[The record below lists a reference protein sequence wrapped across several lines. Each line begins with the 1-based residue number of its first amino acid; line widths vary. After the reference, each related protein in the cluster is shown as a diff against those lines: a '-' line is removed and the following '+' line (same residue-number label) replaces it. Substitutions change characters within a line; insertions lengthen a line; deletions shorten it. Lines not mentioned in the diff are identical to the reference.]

1 VKRRSP
7 RSFRVR
13 RLSLGAALLALG
25 GTLAGAPPVSA
36 QAGPAGRQEVSSVR
50 FEGDHAYPADSLARA
65 IVTRQTEC
73 RSLVL
78 EPFCWLGWD
87 FAIRRAYLYPD
98 EFALDGTRLRIWYQ
112 WRGFRDASIDTTTVV
127 RPDST
132 LQITFHVTE
141 GRPVLVDSIGFQ
153 GVEDFRRTS
162 LLENLPLKRGDRFS
176 TIATDATR
184 DTLVWRLANTGYAHA
199 DVLVNSLI
207 PRTDPYHAR
216 VTFDVVSGSP
226 AHYGQVTVVGNRNL
240 SESTVLHT
248 LQFRAGDLYR
258 ASQLQRAQARL
269 FGLEIVRS
277 ANVTPD
283 LQAVPDSVV
292 PVNVSIQEGNLHQV
306 RAGAGWSTAECMDV
320 DARWV
325 HRDFLGGGRRLQVH
339 GRVSNILAKNFKDL
353 LCPQSGTDQFGD
365 LTWLTSLDFSQPWIF
380 STRNAFQASV
390 SAERQSLPNVYVRR
404 AIGLSF
410 SLTRALGPR
419 TPLTISYR
427 PELSRLEGAEALFC
441 TNFLVCTPHDIS
453 VLQGANWL
461 APIGIDLTHSTA
473 NSVLNPSGGGVLS
486 VDLEH
491 AARYTGSNFVY
502 DRVVGEAI
510 RYEPVTDRV
519 VLATRLRAGW
529 VGAGTF
535 GKRLGTAPGGVDIV
549 HPQKRFYAG
558 GANSVRGF
566 AQSTLGPRVLTT
578 DVEHLLSST
587 ADGKGAG
594 CTPQEVMDLTCN
606 ASPLD
611 QSAFVA
617 RPTGGT
623 RVIEGNLELRFPISS
638 SVQGAAFGDF
648 GQVWGERGPIAL
660 RDIQVTPGVGIRY
673 LTAIGPLRV
682 DLAYRFQGA
691 QDLSVVTDQIRL
703 YDPGKDKP
711 SSRLRVNGNTIDY
724 VKTGDLVVMTRRVL
738 FGNTA
743 RWSLSRFQLHL
754 SIGQAF

>member
-1 VKRRSP
+1 MRPRSP
-7 RSFRVR
+7 RSFPRCRFPVARV
-13 RLSLGAALLALG
+13 LLAVG
-25 GTLAGAPPVSA
+25 VACAGAVPLSA
-36 QAGPAGRQEVSSVR
+36 QTQPAGRQEVSSVR
-50 FEGDHAYPADSLARA
+50 FEGNHAYPADSLAPA

-73 RSLVL
+73 RALVL
-78 EPFCWLGWD
+78 EPFCWMGAN
-87 FAIRRAYLYPD
+87 FALRRAYLYPD

-112 WRGFRDASIDTTTVV
+112 WRGFREARIDTTTVV

-132 LQITFHVTE
+132 LRITFHVTE
-141 GRPVLVDSIGFQ
+141 GRPVLVDSIGFE
-153 GVEDFRRTS
+153 GVEDFRGSTP
-162 LLENLPLKRGDRFS
+162 LLENLPLERGDRFS

-199 DVLVNSLI
+199 VVLVNSFI
-207 PRTDPYHAR
+207 PRTDPYHAH
-216 VTFDVVSGSP
+216 VTFDVVPG
-226 AHYGQVTVVGNRNL
+226 ARARYGPVTVVGNRNL

-248 LQFRAGDLYR
+248 VQFRTGDLYR

-292 PVNVSIQEGNLHQV
+292 PVVVSVQEGNLHQV

-325 HRDFLGGGRRLQVH
+325 HRDFLGGGRRLQVR

-353 LCPQSGTDQFGD
+353 LCPQSGSDKFGD
-365 LTWLTSLDFSQPWIF
+365 LTWLASLDFSQPWIF

-390 SAERQSLPNVYVRR
+390 SAERQSLPNVYVRK
-404 AIGLSF
+404 AVGLSF

-427 PELSRLEGAEALFC
+427 PELSRLGGAEALIC
-441 TNFLVCTPHDIS
+441 TNFLVCTPQDIS

-461 APIGIDLTHSTA
+461 APIGIDFTRSTA
-473 NSVLNPSGGGVLS
+473 NSVLNPSRGYTFS

-502 DRVVGEAI
+502 DRVVGEAT
-510 RYEPVTDRV
+510 RYEPVTGRV
-519 VLATRLRAGW
+519 VLAGRVRAGW
-529 VGAGTF
+529 VGAGAF
-535 GKRLGTAPGGVDIV
+535 GKLLGEAPGGVDIV

-566 AQSTLGPRVLTT
+566 SQSTLGPRVLTT
-578 DVEHLLSST
+578 DVDSLLSN
-587 ADGKGAG
+587 KGAG
-594 CTPQEVMDLTCN
+594 CTPQEVMDLTCD
-606 ASPLD
+606 ASPLPD
-611 QSAFVA
+611 GAFVA

-623 RVIEGNLELRFPISS
+623 RIIEGNLELRFPLSS
-638 SVQGAAFGDF
+638 TVQGAVFGDF
-648 GQVWGERGPIAL
+648 GQVWAEHDPVAL
-660 RDIQVTPGVGIRY
+660 KDIQITPGVGIRY
-673 LTAIGPLRV
+673 LSAIGPLRV

-691 QDLSVVTDQIRL
+691 QDLSVVTTRIRL
-703 YDPGKDKP
+703 YDPAKDKP
-711 SSRLRVNGNTIDY
+711 TSRLEVDGNTIDY
-724 VKTGDLVVMTRRVL
+724 VKTGDLVVMTPRVL

>member
-1 VKRRSP
+1 MRRRSP
-7 RSFRVR
+7 RSFPMR
-13 RLSLGAALLALG
+13 RFPVACVLLAVGTACAGAAPL
-25 GTLAGAPPVSA
+25 SA
-36 QAGPAGRQEVSSVR
+36 QTRPAGRQEVSSVR
-50 FEGDHAYPADSLARA
+50 FQGNHAYPADSLARA

-73 RSLVL
+73 RSIVL

-87 FAIRRAYLYPD
+87 FALRRAYLYPD

-112 WRGFRDASIDTTTVV
+112 WRGFRDARIDTTTVV

-132 LQITFHVTE
+132 VRITFQVTE

-153 GVEDFRRTS
+153 GVEDFRGTS
-162 LLENLPLKRGDRFS
+162 LLKNLPLERGDRFS

-199 DVLVNSLI
+199 VVLVNSFI
-207 PRTDPYHAR
+207 PSTDPYHAR
-216 VTFDVVSGSP
+216 VTFDVVAGAR
-226 AHYGQVTVVGNRNL
+226 AHYGPVTVEGNRNL

-248 LQFRAGDLYR
+248 VQFRTGDLYR

-269 FGLEIVRS
+269 FGLQIVRS

-325 HRDFLGGGRRLQVH
+325 HRDFLGGGRRLQVR
-339 GRVSNILAKNFKDL
+339 GRVSNILAKNFRDL
-353 LCPQSGTDQFGD
+353 LCPQSGSGVFGD
-365 LTWLTSLDFSQPWIF
+365 LTWLASLDFSQPWIF
-380 STRNAFQASV
+380 STRNAFQASL

-427 PELSRLEGAEALFC
+427 PELSRLDGAEALIC
-441 TNFLVCTPHDIS
+441 TNFLVCTPEDIS

-461 APIGIDLTHSTA
+461 APIGIDLTRSTA
-473 NSVLNPSGGGVLS
+473 NSVLNPSHGYTFS

-502 DRVVGEAI
+502 DRVVGEAT

-519 VLATRLRAGW
+519 VLAGRVRAGW
-529 VGAGTF
+529 VGAGAF
-535 GKRLGTAPGGVDIV
+535 GKLLGEAPGGVDIV
-549 HPQKRFYAG
+549 HPQKRLYAG

-578 DVEHLLSST
+578 DVATLLAPISN
-587 ADGKGAG
+587 KGAG
-594 CTPQEVMDLTCN
+594 CTPQEVMDKTCN
-606 ASPLD
+606 ANPLAD
-611 QSAFVA
+611 GAFVA
-617 RPTGGT
+617 RPIGGT
-623 RVIEGNLELRFPISS
+623 RVIEGNLELRFPLSS
-638 SVQGAAFGDF
+638 TVQGAVFGDF
-648 GQVWGERGPIAL
+648 GQVWAEHDPIAL
-660 RDIQVTPGVGIRY
+660 KDIQITPGVGIRY
-673 LTAIGPLRV
+673 LSAIGPLRV
-682 DLAYRFQGA
+682 DLAYRFQGP
-691 QDLSVVTDQIRL
+691 QELSVVTTQIQP
-703 YDPGKDKP
+703 YDPATDKP
-711 SSRLRVNGNTIDY
+711 GSRLQVNGNTIDY
-724 VKTGDLVVMTRRVL
+724 VKTGDLVVMTRPVL